1 MFAQNVKEGVITF
14 ALTET
19 YQTSVSTSTKANQGS
34 WSQQPGYYK
43 TAQRKVTERTILDCI
58 GQVLHGSP
66 NYYSRTGTSS
76 KPAARLNPDAG
87 RGWVASLILC
97 LSSPMRT
104 RSFPAEGYNAGTL
117 RTPDSPAH

>member
-1 MFAQNVKEGVITF
+1 MKRKLLAAVIALASCAGTQMFAQNVKEGVITF

-76 KPAARLNPDAG
+76 KPAARL
-87 RGWVASLILC
+87 ILTQGE
-97 LSSPMRT
+97 L
-104 RSFPAEGYNAGTL
+104 GG
-117 RTPDSPAH
+117 